1 MDMAYQWQ
9 RAHLKICI
17 HQRQQ
22 GYRERVRNVLIRAF
36 ERVCELP
43 EKEPNTLEV
52 EGDPNANTPSKRIG
66 QLSQEIFF
74 V

>member
-52 EGDPNANTPSKRIG
+52 E
-66 QLSQEIFF
+66 
-74 V
+74 